1 MVVAALVAVRIQRQ
15 AFRPGWERGHEM
27 ASTGDG
33 EARMQR
39 FIDDDFI
46 MNMHHNPMPSIDDCV
61 HASDEQITS
70 DRLNY
75 VLGKF
80 PTVGF

>member
-1 MVVAALVAVRIQRQ
+1 
-15 AFRPGWERGHEM
+15 
-27 ASTGDG
+27 
-33 EARMQR
+33 
-39 FIDDDFI
+39 
-46 MNMHHNPMPSIDDCV
+46 MNMHHNPMPSIDDCA

>member
-1 MVVAALVAVRIQRQ
+1 
-15 AFRPGWERGHEM
+15 M
-27 ASTGDG
+27 ASIGDG
-33 EARMQR
+33 EARIKR

-46 MNMHHNPMPSIDDCV
+46 MNMHHNPMPSIDDCA

>member
-1 MVVAALVAVRIQRQ
+1 
-15 AFRPGWERGHEM
+15 M
-27 ASTGDG
+27 ASISDG
-33 EARMQR
+33 EARIQR
-39 FIDDDFI
+39 LIDDDFI
-46 MNMHHNPMPSIDDCV
+46 MNVHHNPMPSIDDCV
-61 HASDEQITS
+61 HVSDEQITS